1 MNESILKLSKYLS
14 TNFLVK
20 ISQQKTIVPLYHII
34 SDENVPHVKHLYA
47 VKSKKDFINDLDFLL
62 KNFTPVSFH
71 DFYNSLNTGNN
82 IKKPAFLLTFDD
94 GLKEFYTVVAPIL
107 KHKGIPAICFLNSG
121 FIDNK
126 ALFYRYKVSLL
137 IDYIQENKLH
147 KMVSNAFPLIFK
159 ANNKIIETLLKIQYI
174 DSYLLD
180 QIALKIGLSFTDF
193 LRTEQPYLTNFQIK
207 ELICEGFSFGAH
219 SIDHPLYADLSLE
232 NQLYQTQNSVISI
245 CQQFKL
251 NYKAFAF
258 PFTDTGI
265 NSNFFTQIYQENFAD
280 ITFGTAGLKTDLYN
294 KNIQRIPLEQG
305 NKSAKSIINTEIIK
319 ALLRTCLGK
328 NKVLHLY

>member
-1 MNESILKLSKYLS
+1 MKEGILKLSKYVS

-34 SDENVPHVKHLYA
+34 SDENIPHIKHLYPL
-47 VKSKKDFINDLDFLL
+47 KSNKEFINDLDFLL

-71 DFYNSLNTGNN
+71 DFYNSLQTGNN
-82 IKKPAFLLTFDD
+82 FKKPSFLLTFDD

-107 KHKGIPAICFLNSG
+107 KQKGIPAICFLNSG

-137 IDYIQENKLH
+137 IDFIKENKIN
-147 KMVSNAFPLIFK
+147 KMVFKTFPLVFK
-159 ANNKIIETLLKIQYI
+159 SDDKVFETLLNVKYS
-174 DSYLLD
+174 DDYLLD
-180 QIALKIGLSFTDF
+180 QIAFALGLSFDCF
-193 LRTEQPYLTNFQIK
+193 LKTVQPYLSKVQIK
-207 ELICEGFSFGAH
+207 ELINQDFSFGAH

-232 NQLYQTQNSVISI
+232 NQLYQTQNSVDDI
-245 CQQFKL
+245 CKQFNL

-258 PFTDTGI
+258 PFTDTGV
-265 NSNFFTQIYQENFAD
+265 NNGFFKEIYKNKHLD
-280 ITFGTAGLKTDLYN
+280 ITFGTAGLKKDDFA

-305 NKSAKSIINTEIIK
+305 NKSAKTIINAEIVK
-319 ALLRTCLGK
+319 AMLRTSLGK
-328 NKVLHLY
+328 NKVLHL